1 MRNPKETVS
10 MLFHTLKISVVTAVG
25 LLLSSC
31 SDSTPA
37 SPTDQSSSQPE
48 LAAGAHRPR
57 VAVELHRQARLI
69 NDADGSLIVRLQARC
84 PAGFQAFEG
93 VVSVQQGPLFGEVFG
108 EGFFTTRCTGHWRQ
122 ERVRVV
128 APEGLHPGTAK
139 ASASLDV
146 HHPETGEFDQGSDN
160 EIVRIR

>member
-1 MRNPKETVS
+1 MV
-10 MLFHTLKISVVTAVG
+10 FHTLKIGSVTSLG

-37 SPTDQSSSQPE
+37 SPTQQSSSLPE
-48 LAAGAHRPR
+48 LAAGAHRPQ

-69 NDADGSLIVRLQARC
+69 DDADGSLIVRLHARC

-93 VVSVQQGPLFGEVFG
+93 VVSVEQGPLFGEVFG
-108 EGFFTTRCTGHWRQ
+108 EGFFTTSCTGHWRQ

-146 HHPETGEFDQGSDN
+146 QHPVTGEFDQGSDS
-160 EIVRIR
+160 EMLRIR

>member
-1 MRNPKETVS
+1 
-10 MLFHTLKISVVTAVG
+10 MLLHTLRIGTVVALG
-25 LLLSSC
+25 LFLSSC

-37 SPTDQSSSQPE
+37 SPTDESGGQPE
-48 LAAGAHRPR
+48 LTSRGQRQR
-57 VAVELHRQARLI
+57 VAVELHRSAKLI
-69 NDADGSLIVRLQARC
+69 DDADGSLIVRLRARC
-84 PAGFQAFEG
+84 PKGFHVIEG
-93 VVSVQQGPLFGEVFG
+93 VLSVQQGPLFGEVFG

-146 HHPETGEFDQGSDN
+146 QHPETGEFDQGSDSQ
-160 EIVRIR
+160 ILRIR

>member
-1 MRNPKETVS
+1 
-10 MLFHTLKISVVTAVG
+10 MLFHALKISSITAVG

-37 SPTDQSSSQPE
+37 SPTDQSSSQAE
-48 LAAGAHRPR
+48 AAAGAHQPR

-69 NDADGSLIVRLQARC
+69 NDADGSLIVRLRARC
-84 PAGFQAFEG
+84 PAGFQVFEG

-108 EGFFTTRCTGHWRQ
+108 EGYFTIRCTGHWRQ

-146 HHPETGEFDQGSDN
+146 QHPVTGEFDQASDN
-160 EIVRIR
+160 EILRIR

>member
-1 MRNPKETVS
+1 
-10 MLFHTLKISVVTAVG
+10 MLFHTLKFSSVIALS

-48 LAAGAHRPR
+48 LVSGTHRAG
-57 VAVELHRQARLI
+57 VAVELHRPAKLI
-69 NDADGSLIVRLQARC
+69 NDADRSLIVRLRARC
-84 PAGFQAFEG
+84 PEGFQAFEG
-93 VVSVQQGPLFGEVFG
+93 VVGVQQGPEFGEVFG
-108 EGFFTTRCTGHWRQ
+108 EGHFTTRCTGHWRQ

-139 ASASLDV
+139 ASAQLDV
-146 HHPETGEFDQGSDN
+146 QHPETGEFDQGSDS
-160 EIVRIR
+160 EILKIR